1 MEEERPVLTKYL
13 SWSTARE
20 GMPMC
25 TRNAFKKVVESY
37 ASSDPAAMAELSGA
51 RFENGRFVLKYCGF
65 DVQAAYPQGE
75 VSYFGPPPSPGGEI
89 THNEKIL
96 LLQYL
101 TKASGLPV
109 RGQWLSFLELR
120 GGQLH
125 WLPFQKEALEPLAE
139 AYNGRREEFLKRGR
153 QHGGEPFDQ
162 GDAGLV
168 VPVLPRLP
176 LVFALWEGDEE
187 FPPRTIIL
195 FDAVSET
202 YLSTATLYVLGIQA
216 MIRIWF
222 PGDTRFE
229 EVPSGDS

>member
-13 SWSTARE
+13 FWSAARE

-25 TRNAFKKVVESY
+25 TRNAFKKVVEDY
-37 ASSDPAAMAELSGA
+37 ASSDPAVMAELSGA
-51 RFENGRFVLKYCGF
+51 RLENGRLLLKYCGF
-65 DVQAAYPQGE
+65 DVQAKFPQGE
-75 VSYFGPPPSPGGEI
+75 VSFFGSPPSPGGEI
-89 THNEKIL
+89 THNETIL

-101 TKASGLPV
+101 TGASGLPV
-109 RGQWLSFLELR
+109 RGQWLSFLQLR

-139 AYNGRREEFLKRGR
+139 AYNGRREEFFERGQ

-176 LVFALWEGDEE
+176 LVYALWEGDEE
-187 FPPRTIIL
+187 FPPRAIIL

-222 PGDTRFE
+222 PGDTRFKE
-229 EVPSGDS
+229 ASSGGS